1 MAWSRV
7 SAQHLNWKGP
17 PGMGH
22 EHLVAAATKSSG
34 SSYYFLI
41 AIIVLFGIM
50 YFVMIRPQRN
60 RQRQVQQAQNKIQPG
75 QKVRTTAGMYATVV
89 KLDDPDVVLEIA
101 PGVNVRY
108 LRRAIMDVVPSDNGA
123 AASGSEDAG
132 TVADDGTATS

>member
-1 MAWSRV
+1 
-7 SAQHLNWKGP
+7 
-17 PGMGH
+17 MGH

-60 RQRQVQQAQNKIQPG
+60 RQRQVQQAQNRIQPG
-75 QKVRTTAGMYATVV
+75 QTVRTTAGMYATVV
-89 KLDDPDVVLEIA
+89 EIDDADVVLEIA

-108 LRRAIMDVVPSDNGA
+108 LRRAILDVVPSDNGA
-123 AASGSEDAG
+123 AAAGSEEAG
-132 TVADDGTATS
+132 TSADDGTTSS

>member
-1 MAWSRV
+1 MCQGPRPMAWSRV

-60 RQRQVQQAQNKIQPG
+60 RQRQVQQAQNRIQPG
-75 QKVRTTAGMYATVV
+75 QTVRTTAGMYATVV
-89 KLDDPDVVLEIA
+89 EIDDADVVLEIA
-101 PGVNVRY
+101 P
-108 LRRAIMDVVPSDNGA
+108 
-123 AASGSEDAG
+123 
-132 TVADDGTATS
+132 

>member
-60 RQRQVQQAQNKIQPG
+60 RQRQVQQAQNRIQPG
-75 QKVRTTAGMYATVV
+75 QTVRTTAGMYATVV
-89 KLDDPDVVLEIA
+89 EIDDADVVLEIA

-123 AASGSEDAG
+123 AAAGSEEAG
-132 TVADDGTATS
+132 TSADDGTTSS